1 MHEILGRSAGNVAEV
16 RFRESIDTA
25 DIATLNRELD
35 ALIERY
41 GKSRLLWDL
50 SEIREGDA
58 SMLFQ
63 PGTLEIPHAGNVERV
78 ALIVGPEISGLSS
91 RPSGPLPGFEAAE
104 TGVFT
109 TDTRSKAMDWL
120 TATV

>member
-63 PGTLEIPHAGNVERV
+63 PGTLEIPNAGNVERV

-91 RPSGPLPGFEAAE
+91 RPSGSLPGFEAAE

-120 TATV
+120 TA